1 MSASRDGGPRKLT
14 RDRSRA
20 LVAGVCAGFAA
31 RLDVDPVIVRVVFG
45 LLVVVTGGAALAAYV
60 ILWLFMDEGA
70 AEPAPDDVNPVEAA
84 IRRIQV
90 SNWRVAAGVGFLTLA
105 LLLLLREVGIWWS
118 DALAWP
124 LILAASGAA
133 LLWRQSNLN
142 VPPASSASRPGAAR
156 LDEGRRDE
164 APVEEP
170 RRVRDRRPLPRRLR
184 GRARGRRR
192 AALPVRE
199 RRAGPA
205 RDVVLAIVVAALA
218 LGLIL
223 APFLWRL
230 GRNLA
235 AERAERIRSQE
246 RAEVAAHLHDS
257 VLQTLALMQKRADD
271 PREVAAL
278 ARRQERELR
287 GWLAG
292 GPRRAATA
300 TASRRR
306 SSAAAAEVED
316 AHGVAIEVVAVGD
329 CAARRA
335 RARRWSRAAREA
347 LTNAA
352 KFAGDAGPIAV
363 YAEVEAGR
371 DRRSSSATAA
381 PASTPTRCPPTAAAC
396 ASRSSAGWSATAGR
410 ATIRSAP
417 GRGHRGRARRSAR
430 RTPMS
435 DRRASSS
442 STTTRCSAPASA
454 PSSRGSSRCVG
465 EAGRSRRRCAVIAE
479 PSPTSSCSTST
490 CRAAA
495 GSR

>member
-170 RRVRDRRPLPRRLR
+170 RGSGIADVYR
-184 GRARGRRR
+184 GGFGVALVLG
-192 AALPVRE
+192 AALLFLY
-199 RRAGPA
+199 ANGALGQA

-218 LGLIL
+218 LSLIL

-257 VLQTLALMQKRADD
+257 VLQTLTLMQKRASD
-271 PREVAAL
+271 PRQVAAL

-287 GWLAG
+287 AWLFDGSADRDG
-292 GPRRAATA
+292 DSLAAALT
-300 TASRRR
+300 
-306 SSAAAAEVED
+306 AAAAAVED
-316 AHGVAIEVVAVGD
+316 AHEVAIDVVPVGD
-329 CAARRA
+329 HPLDEPAAA
-335 RARRWSRAAREA
+335 LVAATREA

-363 YAEVEAGR
+363 YAEMSPERAQVFVR
-371 DRRSSSATAA
+371 DRGPGFDPDRVA
-381 PASTPTRCPPTAAAC
+381 PDRRGLRESII
-396 ASRSSAGWSATAGR
+396 SRMERHGGT
-410 ATIRSAP
+410 ATIRS
-417 GRGHRGRARRSAR
+417 
-430 RTPMS
+430 
-435 DRRASSS
+435 
-442 STTTRCSAPASA
+442 
-454 PSSRGSSRCVG
+454 GSGLGTEIELAIGG
-465 EAGRSRRRCAVIAE
+465 EGA
-479 PSPTSSCSTST
+479 
-490 CRAAA
+490 
-495 GSR
+495 